1 MTGREI
7 SPKSLTNIN
16 GATLKVE
23 NTAAVRGPP
32 KQAPVSKLDQ
42 IRAQVRLPRSAW
54 CVPMYD
60 EKSVVIIRRQ
70 ERFPDPKE
78 VFLGLV
84 CDGTFGLIPA

>member
-32 KQAPVSKLDQ
+32 KQAPVSKFNRFERRSGFRD
-42 IRAQVRLPRSAW
+42 RLG
-54 CVPMYD
+54 
-60 EKSVVIIRRQ
+60 
-70 ERFPDPKE
+70 
-78 VFLGLV
+78 VFHV
-84 CDGTFGLIPA
+84 